1 MIQFTDKRLY
11 MKGLGSASLREPGTL
26 NYAYWSDKFSAGSVT
41 PSADAGEITAG
52 LGNALATMIPS
63 NARVAVELTAQDFS
77 MFGKAA
83 ALGASLSYG
92 APAPV
97 CQVVT
102 ATGTSIAV
110 DVSQGT
116 PVAGIGQS
124 AVVCYVGEVNAAAPM
139 GSAGVAYTLNTTTGS
154 VNGFTAESGK
164 SYAVFYHVSR
174 ANAQMATITTNING
188 GGYVFDAEFAVYANV
203 NLDRLSG
210 DRAGTFYVHIPRLKL
225 QPGGAVNGDQ
235 TANDTTVITGQAL
248 AEGEDVLSANCAA
261 CGSGAQALAYYLYV
275 PCDTSS
281 GIQGLALVG
290 GVLTVP
296 ANSSHTITEFKL
308 VMADGSMVTPDPAK
322 MTYTLTGA
330 PSGTSVTG
338 TTLVSG
344 ATAGEGEITGL
355 WTDGSDS
362 FSCVANLSV
371 TSAT

>member
-11 MKGLGSASLREPGTL
+11 MKGLGCASLREVGTL
-26 NYAYWSDKFSAGSVT
+26 NYAYWSDKFSAGSIT

-77 MFGKAA
+77 LFGKAA

-102 ATGTSIAV
+102 AAGTSIAV
-110 DVSQGT
+110 DVAQGT

-139 GSAGVAYTLNTTTGS
+139 AGTGTAYTLNPTTGA

-174 ANAQMATITTNING
+174 ANAQMATVTTDING
-188 GGYVFDAEFAVYANV
+188 GVYVFDAEFAVYDNV

-210 DRAGTFYVHIPRLKL
+210 SRAGTFYVHIPKLKL

-235 TANDTTVITGQAL
+235 TANDTTAITGQAL
-248 AEGEDVLSANCAA
+248 ADGTDVLSADCAS
-261 CGSGAQALAYYLYV
+261 CGSGAQPLAYYLYV

-344 ATAGEGEITGL
+344 TTAGEGEITGL

-362 FSCVANLSV
+362 FSCVANLAV
-371 TSAT
+371 SAT